1 MVSETHL
8 VTAGT
13 PMATFPDN
21 FLWGG
26 AIAAN
31 QVEGSFDKDG
41 KGLSTSDMLPK
52 GILNP
57 HQSREERTPGIKD
70 LAIDFYNRYPE
81 DIALFKE
88 MGFNCLRL
96 SIAWTRIFPKGDEDT
111 PNEAGLAYYQ
121 KIFDE
126 LAKHDITPFV
136 TLSHYEM
143 PYALTETYGGWA
155 DRRLIGFFERY
166 ARTVF
171 DAYKDKV
178 KLWLTFNEIN
188 MSLHAPFTG
197 VGLPE
202 DAAEAEIYQAI
213 HHQLVA
219 SARAVRLCHEI
230 VPNARIGNMLLGA
243 INYPYTCNPDD
254 VIAAMNENNKW
265 LFFGDVQTR
274 GRYPG
279 YMLRYFRDNGI
290 EIQMEEGDLEELADA
305 SVDFISFSYYASGCA
320 SADPKQKEVGNIVDS
335 VPNPYLAKSQWGWLI
350 DPKGLRILLNFLY
363 DRYQKPLFVV
373 ENGLGARD
381 EVTVNGEIFDDYR
394 ISYLNDHLVQA
405 REATLDGVELM
416 GFTSWGPIDLVA
428 NSTAQ
433 MSKRYGYIY
442 VDRHDDGTGTLERK
456 RKKSFHWYKQVIATN
471 GASLKT

>member
-1 MVSETHL
+1 MT
-8 VTAGT
+8 
-13 PMATFPDN
+13 TFPKH

-31 QVEGSFDKDG
+31 QVEGSFDHDG
-41 KGLSTSDMLPK
+41 KGLSTSDMLPN
-52 GILNP
+52 GILSP
-57 HQSREERTPGIKD
+57 HQTRQQRTEGIKD
-70 LAIDFYNRYPE
+70 LAIDFYQRYPE
-81 DIALFKE
+81 DIALFNE

-96 SIAWTRIFPKGDEDT
+96 SIAWTRIFPNGDECE
-111 PNEAGLAYYQ
+111 PNEEGLAYYDRV
-121 KIFDE
+121 FDE
-126 LAKHDITPFV
+126 LTKHDITPFV

-143 PYALTETYGGWA
+143 PYALVENYGGWA
-155 DRRLIGFFERY
+155 SRELISLFERY

-171 DAYKDKV
+171 ERYQNKV

-197 VGLPE
+197 VGL
-202 DAAEAEIYQAI
+202 AEEASEQAIYQAI

-219 SARAVRLCHEI
+219 NAKAVKLCHEI
-230 VPNARIGNMLLGA
+230 IPDAKIGNMLLGA
-243 INYPYTCNPDD
+243 LNYPYTCNPDD
-254 VIAAMNENNKW
+254 VIAAMQENNKW

-279 YMLRYFRDNGI
+279 YMLRYFREKGI
-290 EIQMEEGDLEELADA
+290 EIDMQPGDIEELASA

-335 VPNPYLAKSQWGWLI
+335 VPNPYLEKSQWGWLI

-363 DRYQKPLFVV
+363 DRYQKPLFIV

-381 EVTVNGEIFDDYR
+381 EINANGEIEDDYR
-394 ISYLNDHLVQA
+394 IAYLNDHLVQA
-405 REATLDGVELM
+405 REAILDGVELM

-428 NSTAQ
+428 NSTAE

-442 VDRHDDGTGTLERK
+442 VDRHDDGSGTLERK
-456 RKKSFHWYKQVIATN
+456 RKKSFFWYQDVIRTH
-471 GASLKT
+471 GASLKS

>member
-1 MVSETHL
+1 MMT
-8 VTAGT
+8 
-13 PMATFPDN
+13 TFPKH

-31 QVEGSFDKDG
+31 QVEGSFDLDG
-41 KGLSTSDMLPK
+41 KGLSTSDMLPN
-52 GILNP
+52 GILSP
-57 HQSREERTPGIKD
+57 HQTRQQRTDGIKD
-70 LAIDFYNRYPE
+70 LAIDFYQRYPE
-81 DIALFKE
+81 DIALFNE

-96 SIAWTRIFPKGDEDT
+96 SIAWTRIFPNGDESE
-111 PNEAGLAYYQ
+111 PNEEGLAYYDR
-121 KIFDE
+121 IFDE

-143 PYALTETYGGWA
+143 PYALVENYGGWA
-155 DRRLIGFFERY
+155 SRELISFFERY
-166 ARTVF
+166 ASTVF
-171 DAYKDKV
+171 ERYQNKV

-197 VGLPE
+197 VGL
-202 DAAEAEIYQAI
+202 AEEASEQAIYQAI

-219 SARAVRLCHEI
+219 NAKAVKLCHEI
-230 VPNARIGNMLLGA
+230 IPDAKIGNMLLGA
-243 INYPYTCNPDD
+243 LNYPYTCNPDD
-254 VIAAMNENNKW
+254 VIAAMQENNKW

-279 YMLRYFRDNGI
+279 YMLRYFREKGI
-290 EIQMEEGDLEELADA
+290 EIDMQPGDVEELASA

-335 VPNPYLAKSQWGWLI
+335 VPNPYLEKSQWGWLI

-363 DRYQKPLFVV
+363 DRYQKPLFIV

-381 EVTVNGEIFDDYR
+381 EINANGEIEDDYR
-394 ISYLNDHLVQA
+394 IAYLNDHLVQA
-405 REATLDGVELM
+405 REAVLDGVELM

-428 NSTAQ
+428 NSTAE

-442 VDRHDDGTGTLERK
+442 VDRHDDGSGTLERK
-456 RKKSFHWYKQVIATN
+456 RKKSFFWYQDVIRTH
-471 GASLKT
+471 GASLKS

>member
-1 MVSETHL
+1 MMT
-8 VTAGT
+8 
-13 PMATFPDN
+13 TFPKH

-31 QVEGSFDKDG
+31 QVEGSFDLDG
-41 KGLSTSDMLPK
+41 KGLSTSDMLPN
-52 GILNP
+52 GILSP
-57 HQSREERTPGIKD
+57 HQTRQQRTEGIKD
-70 LAIDFYNRYPE
+70 LAIDFYQRYPE
-81 DIALFKE
+81 DIALFNE

-96 SIAWTRIFPKGDEDT
+96 SIAWTRIFPNGDESE
-111 PNEAGLAYYQ
+111 PNEEGLAYYDR
-121 KIFDE
+121 IFDE
-126 LAKHDITPFV
+126 LTKHDITPFV

-143 PYALTETYGGWA
+143 PYALVENYGGWA
-155 DRRLIGFFERY
+155 SRELISFFERY
-166 ARTVF
+166 ASTVF
-171 DAYKDKV
+171 ERYQNKV

-197 VGLPE
+197 VGL
-202 DAAEAEIYQAI
+202 AEEASEQAIYQAI

-219 SARAVRLCHEI
+219 NAKAVKLCHEI
-230 VPNARIGNMLLGA
+230 IPDAKIGNMLLGA
-243 INYPYTCNPDD
+243 LNYPYTCNPDD
-254 VIAAMNENNKW
+254 VIAAMQENNKW

-279 YMLRYFRDNGI
+279 YMLRYFLEKGI
-290 EIQMEEGDLEELADA
+290 KIDMQPGDVEELASA

-335 VPNPYLAKSQWGWLI
+335 VPNPYLEKSQWGWLI

-363 DRYQKPLFVV
+363 DRYQKPLFIV

-381 EVTVNGEIFDDYR
+381 EINANGEIEDDYR
-394 ISYLNDHLVQA
+394 IAYLNDHLVQA
-405 REATLDGVELM
+405 REAVLDGVELM

-428 NSTAQ
+428 NSTAE

-442 VDRHDDGTGTLERK
+442 VDRHDDGSGTLERK
-456 RKKSFHWYKQVIATN
+456 RKKSFFWYQDVIRTH
-471 GASLKT
+471 GASLKS

>member
-1 MVSETHL
+1 MIK
-8 VTAGT
+8 
-13 PMATFPDN
+13 FPKH

-31 QVEGSFDKDG
+31 QVEGSYNLGG
-41 KGLSTSDMLPK
+41 KGLSTSDMLPN
-52 GILNP
+52 GISSP
-57 HQSREERTPGIKD
+57 HQTREERTPGIKD
-70 LAIDFYNRYPE
+70 VAIDFYNRYPE

-96 SIAWTRIFPKGDEDT
+96 SLAWSRIFPNGDELE
-111 PNEAGLAYYQ
+111 PNEEGLAFYD

-126 LAKHDITPFV
+126 LTKHNIQPFV

-143 PYALTETYGGWA
+143 PYALVENYGGWG
-155 DRRLIGFFERY
+155 DRRVIEFFERY
-166 ARTVF
+166 ARTVLER
-171 DAYKDKV
+171 YKDKV

-197 VGLPE
+197 VGLQE
-202 DAAEAEIYQAI
+202 DANEQEIYQAI

-219 SARAVRLCHEI
+219 NAKAVKLCQQI
-230 VPNARIGNMLLGA
+230 VSNGKIGNMLLGA

-254 VIAAMNENNKW
+254 VLAAMHENNKW

-274 GRYPG
+274 GQYPG
-279 YMLRYFRDNGI
+279 YMKRYFRENGI
-290 EIQMEEGDLEELADA
+290 EIQMEAGDLEEIASA

-335 VPNPYLAKSQWGWLI
+335 VPNPYLEKSQWGWLI
-350 DPKGLRILLNFLY
+350 DPKGLRILLNFLH

-381 EVTVNGEIFDDYR
+381 EIDENGEIQDDYR
-394 ISYLNDHLVQA
+394 IAYLNDHLVQA
-405 REATLDGVELM
+405 HEAILDGVELM

-428 NSTAQ
+428 NSTAE
-433 MSKRYGYIY
+433 MSKRYGFIY
-442 VDRHDDGTGTLERK
+442 VDRHDDGQGTLERK
-456 RKKSFHWYKQVIATN
+456 RKKSFFWYQDVIRTS
-471 GASLKT
+471 GGSLKS

>member
-1 MVSETHL
+1 MT
-8 VTAGT
+8 
-13 PMATFPDN
+13 TFPKH

-31 QVEGSFDKDG
+31 QVEGSFDLDG
-41 KGLSTSDMLPK
+41 KGLSTSDMLPN
-52 GILNP
+52 GILSP
-57 HQSREERTPGIKD
+57 HQTRQQRTEGIKD
-70 LAIDFYNRYPE
+70 LAIDFYQRYPE
-81 DIALFKE
+81 DIALFNE

-96 SIAWTRIFPKGDEDT
+96 SIAWTRIFPNGDESE
-111 PNEAGLAYYQ
+111 PNEEGLAYYDR
-121 KIFDE
+121 IFDE

-143 PYALTETYGGWA
+143 PYALVENYGGWA
-155 DRRLIGFFERY
+155 SRELIGFFERY

-171 DAYKDKV
+171 ERYQNKV

-197 VGLPE
+197 VGL
-202 DAAEAEIYQAI
+202 AEEASEQAIYQAI

-219 SARAVRLCHEI
+219 NAKAVKLCHEI
-230 VPNARIGNMLLGA
+230 IPDAKIGNMLLGA
-243 INYPYTCNPDD
+243 LNYPYTCNPDD
-254 VIAAMNENNKW
+254 VIAAMQENNKW

-279 YMLRYFRDNGI
+279 YMLRYFREKGI
-290 EIQMEEGDLEELADA
+290 EIDMQPGDVEELASA

-335 VPNPYLAKSQWGWLI
+335 VPNPYLEKSQWGWLI

-363 DRYQKPLFVV
+363 DRYQKPLFIV

-381 EVTVNGEIFDDYR
+381 EINANGEIEDDYR
-394 ISYLNDHLVQA
+394 IAYLNDHLVQA
-405 REATLDGVELM
+405 REAILDGVELM

-428 NSTAQ
+428 NSTAE

-442 VDRHDDGTGTLERK
+442 VDRHDDGSGTLERK
-456 RKKSFHWYKQVIATN
+456 RKKSFFWYQDVIRTH
-471 GASLKT
+471 GASLKS

>member
-1 MVSETHL
+1 MQ
-8 VTAGT
+8 
-13 PMATFPDN
+13 TFPN
-21 FLWGG
+21 SFLWGG

-31 QVEGSFDKDG
+31 QVEGSFDQYG
-41 KGLSTSDMLPK
+41 KGLSTSDMLPN
-52 GILNP
+52 GILSP
-57 HQSREERTPGIKD
+57 HQTREARTDGIKD
-70 LAIDFYNRYPE
+70 LAIDFYNHYPE
-81 DIALFKE
+81 DIELFNE

-96 SIAWTRIFPKGDEDT
+96 SIAWTRIFPNGDELE
-111 PNEAGLAYYQ
+111 PNEEGLAYYD

-126 LAKHDITPFV
+126 LAKHDMQPFV

-143 PYALTETYGGWA
+143 PYALVENYGGWGS
-155 DRRLIGFFERY
+155 RELITFFERY

-171 DAYKDKV
+171 ERYKHKV

-197 VGLPE
+197 VGLQE
-202 DAAEAEIYQAI
+202 EASEQAIYQAI

-219 SARAVRLCHEI
+219 NAKAVKLCHDI
-230 VPNARIGNMLLGA
+230 IPDAKIGNMLLGA

-254 VIAAMNENNKW
+254 VIAAMHENNKW

-274 GRYPG
+274 GKYPG
-279 YMLRYFRDNGI
+279 YMLRYFRENGI
-290 EIQMEEGDLEELADA
+290 EIEMQPGDVEELASA

-335 VPNPYLAKSQWGWLI
+335 VPNPYLEKSQWGWLI
-350 DPKGLRILLNFLY
+350 DPKGLRILLNFLH
-363 DRYQKPLFVV
+363 DRYQKPLFIV

-381 EVTVNGEIFDDYR
+381 EVNQHGEIIDDYR
-394 ISYLNDHLVQA
+394 IAYLNDHLVQA
-405 REATLDGVELM
+405 REAVLDGVELM

-428 NSTAQ
+428 NSTAE

-456 RKKSFHWYKQVIATN
+456 RKKSFYWYQEVIGSN
-471 GASLKT
+471 GASLKA

>member
-1 MVSETHL
+1 MK
-8 VTAGT
+8 
-13 PMATFPDN
+13 TFPNN

-31 QVEGSFDKDG
+31 QVEGSFLLDG
-41 KGLSTSDMLPK
+41 KGLSTSDMLPN
-52 GILNP
+52 GILSP
-57 HQSREERTPGIKD
+57 HQTREERTDGIKD

-81 DIALFKE
+81 DIELFNE

-96 SIAWTRIFPKGDEDT
+96 SIAWTRIFPNGDELE
-111 PNEAGLAYYQ
+111 PNEAGLAYYD

-126 LAKHDITPFV
+126 LAKHDMQPFV

-143 PYALTETYGGWA
+143 PYALVENYGGWGS
-155 DRRLIGFFERY
+155 RELITFFERY

-171 DAYKDKV
+171 ERYKNKV

-197 VGLPE
+197 VGLQE
-202 DAAEAEIYQAI
+202 DASEQAIYQAI

-219 SARAVRLCHEI
+219 NAKAVKLCHDI
-230 VPNARIGNMLLGA
+230 IPDAKIGNMLLGA
-243 INYPYTCNPDD
+243 MNYPYTCNPDD
-254 VIAAMNENNKW
+254 VIAAMHENNKW

-274 GRYPG
+274 GKYPG
-279 YMLRYFRDNGI
+279 YMLRYFRENGI
-290 EIQMEEGDLEELADA
+290 EIEMQPGDVEELASA

-320 SADPKQKEVGNIVDS
+320 SSDPKQKEVGNIVDS
-335 VPNPYLAKSQWGWLI
+335 VPNPYLEKSQWGWLI
-350 DPKGLRILLNFLY
+350 DPKGLRILLNFLH
-363 DRYQKPLFVV
+363 DRYQKPLFIV

-381 EVTVNGEIFDDYR
+381 EVNQNGEIIDDYR
-394 ISYLNDHLVQA
+394 IAYLNDHLVQA
-405 REATLDGVELM
+405 REAVSDGVELM

-428 NSTAQ
+428 NSTAE

-442 VDRHDDGTGTLERK
+442 VDRHDDGTGSLERK
-456 RKKSFHWYKQVIATN
+456 RKKSFYWYQDVIGSN
-471 GASLKT
+471 GASLTA

>member
-1 MVSETHL
+1 MTQ
-8 VTAGT
+8 
-13 PMATFPDN
+13 FPDD

-31 QVEGSFDKDG
+31 QVEGAYDLDG
-41 KGLSTSDMLPK
+41 KGLSTSDMLPS
-52 GILNP
+52 GILSP
-57 HQSREERTPGIKD
+57 HQTREVRTAGIKD
-70 LAIDFYNRYPE
+70 VAIDFYHRYPD
-81 DIALFKE
+81 DISLFKE

-96 SIAWTRIFPKGDEDT
+96 SIAWSRIFPNGDEQQ
-111 PNEAGLAYYQ
+111 PNEAGLAYYDR
-121 KIFDE
+121 IFDE

-143 PYALTETYGGWA
+143 PYALVENYGGWA
-155 DRRLIGFFERY
+155 DRKLIEFFERY
-166 ARTVF
+166 VRTVF
-171 DAYKDKV
+171 QRYKDKV

-197 VGLPE
+197 VGLHE
-202 DAAEAEIYQAI
+202 DATEQAIYQAI

-219 SARAVRLCHEI
+219 NAKAVKLCQQI
-230 VPNARIGNMLLGA
+230 IPDGKIGNMLLGA

-254 VIAAMNENNKW
+254 VIAAMHENNKW

-274 GRYPG
+274 GKYPG
-279 YMLRYFRDNGI
+279 YMLRYFRENNI
-290 EIQMEEGDLEELADA
+290 EIAMEEGDLETISQA

-335 VPNPYLAKSQWGWLI
+335 VPNPYLEKSQWGWLI

-363 DRYQKPLFVV
+363 DRYQKPLFIV

-381 EVTVNGEIFDDYR
+381 EIDENGEIQDDYR
-394 ISYLNDHLVQA
+394 IQYLNDHLVQA
-405 REATLDGVELM
+405 REALLDGVELM

-428 NSTAQ
+428 NSTAE
-433 MSKRYGYIY
+433 MSKRYGFIY
-442 VDRHDDGTGTLERK
+442 VDRHDDGSGTLERK
-456 RKKSFHWYKQVIATN
+456 RKKSFSWYQEMIATQ
-471 GASLKT
+471 GRSLK

>member
-1 MVSETHL
+1 MN
-8 VTAGT
+8 
-13 PMATFPDN
+13 TFPSN

-31 QVEGSFDKDG
+31 QVEGSFNLDN
-41 KGLSTSDMLPK
+41 KGLSTSDMLPN
-52 GILNP
+52 GILSP
-57 HQSREERTPGIKD
+57 HQSREERTDGIKD
-70 LAIDFYNRYPE
+70 LAIDFYHRYPE
-81 DIALFKE
+81 DIALFNE

-96 SIAWTRIFPKGDEDT
+96 SIAWTRIFPNGDELE
-111 PNEAGLAYYQ
+111 PNEAGLAYYD

-126 LAKHDITPFV
+126 LAKHGMQPFV

-143 PYALTETYGGWA
+143 PYALVENYGGWGS
-155 DRRLIGFFERY
+155 RELITFFERY

-171 DAYKDKV
+171 ERYKNKV

-197 VGLPE
+197 VGLQE
-202 DAAEAEIYQAI
+202 DASEQAIYQAI

-219 SARAVRLCHEI
+219 NAKAVKLCQQI
-230 VPNARIGNMLLGA
+230 IPDGKIGNMLLGA

-254 VIAAMNENNKW
+254 VIAAMHENNKW

-274 GRYPG
+274 GQYPG
-279 YMLRYFRDNGI
+279 YMLRYFREQGI
-290 EIQMEEGDLEELADA
+290 EIAMEPADIEELASA

-320 SADPKQKEVGNIVDS
+320 SADPKQKEVGNIIDS
-335 VPNPYLAKSQWGWLI
+335 VPNPYLEKSQWGWLI
-350 DPKGLRILLNFLY
+350 DPKGLRILLNFLH
-363 DRYQKPLFVV
+363 DRYQKPLFIV

-381 EVTVNGEIFDDYR
+381 EIDENGEIIDDYR
-394 ISYLNDHLVQA
+394 IAYLNDHLVQA
-405 REATLDGVELM
+405 REAVLDGVDLM

-428 NSTAQ
+428 NSTAE

-442 VDRHDDGTGTLERK
+442 VDRHDDGSGTLTRK
-456 RKKSFHWYKQVIATN
+456 RKKSFYWYQDVIRSN
-471 GASLKT
+471 GASLKA

>member
-1 MVSETHL
+1 MIK
-8 VTAGT
+8 
-13 PMATFPDN
+13 FPDN

-31 QVEGSFDKDG
+31 QVEGAYNLGG
-41 KGLSTSDMLPK
+41 KGLSTSDMLPN
-52 GILNP
+52 GILSP
-57 HQSREERTPGIKD
+57 HQTREERTPGIKD

-88 MGFNCLRL
+88 MGFTCLRL
-96 SIAWTRIFPKGDEDT
+96 SIAWSRIFPNGDELE
-111 PNEAGLAYYQ
+111 PNEEGLAFYD

-126 LAKHDITPFV
+126 LAKHDMQPFV

-143 PYALTETYGGWA
+143 PYALVENYGGWS
-155 DRRLIGFFERY
+155 DRLVIEFFERY
-166 ARTVF
+166 AKTVLER
-171 DAYKDKV
+171 YKDKV

-197 VGLPE
+197 VGLQE
-202 DAAEAEIYQAI
+202 DASEQDIYQAI

-219 SARAVRLCHEI
+219 NAKAVKLCQQI
-230 VPNARIGNMLLGA
+230 VPNGKIGNMLLGA

-254 VIAAMNENNKW
+254 VLAAMHENNKW

-274 GRYPG
+274 GQYPG
-279 YMLRYFRDNGI
+279 YMKRYFRENGI
-290 EIQMEEGDLEELADA
+290 EIQMEEGDLEEIASA

-335 VPNPYLAKSQWGWLI
+335 VPNPYLEKSQWGWLI
-350 DPKGLRILLNFLY
+350 DPKGLRVLLNFLH
-363 DRYQKPLFVV
+363 DRYQKPLFIV

-381 EVTVNGEIFDDYR
+381 EFDENGEIQDDYR

-405 REATLDGVELM
+405 HEAILDGVELM

-428 NSTAQ
+428 NSTAE

-442 VDRHDDGTGTLERK
+442 VDRHDDGQGTLERK
-456 RKKSFHWYKQVIATN
+456 RKKSFYWYQDVIRTS
-471 GASLKT
+471 GGSLKS

>member
-1 MVSETHL
+1 MT
-8 VTAGT
+8 
-13 PMATFPDN
+13 TFPKH

-31 QVEGSFDKDG
+31 QVEGSFDLDG
-41 KGLSTSDMLPK
+41 KGLSTSDMLPN
-52 GILNP
+52 GILSP
-57 HQSREERTPGIKD
+57 HQTRQQRTEGIKD
-70 LAIDFYNRYPE
+70 LAIDFYQRYPE
-81 DIALFKE
+81 DIALFNE

-96 SIAWTRIFPKGDEDT
+96 SIAWTRIFPNGDESE
-111 PNEAGLAYYQ
+111 PNEEGLAYYDR
-121 KIFDE
+121 IFDE

-143 PYALTETYGGWA
+143 PYALVENYGGWA
-155 DRRLIGFFERY
+155 SRELISFFERY

-171 DAYKDKV
+171 ERYQNKV

-197 VGLPE
+197 VGL
-202 DAAEAEIYQAI
+202 AEEASEQAIYQAI

-219 SARAVRLCHEI
+219 NAKAVKLCHEI
-230 VPNARIGNMLLGA
+230 IPDAKIGNMLLGA
-243 INYPYTCNPDD
+243 LNYPYTCNPDD
-254 VIAAMNENNKW
+254 VIAAMQENNKW

-279 YMLRYFRDNGI
+279 YMLRYFREKGI
-290 EIQMEEGDLEELADA
+290 EIDMQPGDVEELASA

-335 VPNPYLAKSQWGWLI
+335 VPNPYLEKSQWGWLI

-363 DRYQKPLFVV
+363 DRYQKPLFIV

-381 EVTVNGEIFDDYR
+381 EINANGEIEDDYR
-394 ISYLNDHLVQA
+394 IAYLNDHLVQA
-405 REATLDGVELM
+405 REAILDGVELM

-428 NSTAQ
+428 NSTAE

-442 VDRHDDGTGTLERK
+442 VDRHDDGSGTLERK
-456 RKKSFHWYKQVIATN
+456 RKKSFFWYQDVIRTH
-471 GASLKT
+471 GASLKS

>member
-1 MVSETHL
+1 MTC
-8 VTAGT
+8 
-13 PMATFPDN
+13 FPHN

-31 QVEGSFDKDG
+31 QVEGAFNQDG
-41 KGLSTSDMLPK
+41 KGLSTSDMLPN
-52 GILNP
+52 GILSP
-57 HQSREERTPGIKD
+57 HQAREERTDGIKD

-81 DIALFKE
+81 DIELFDE

-96 SIAWTRIFPKGDEDT
+96 SIAWTRIFPNGDELE
-111 PNEAGLAYYQ
+111 PNEAGLAYYD

-126 LAKHDITPFV
+126 LAKHNMQPFV

-143 PYALTETYGGWA
+143 PYALVENYGGWGS
-155 DRRLIGFFERY
+155 RKLITFFERY

-171 DAYKDKV
+171 ERYQHKV

-202 DAAEAEIYQAI
+202 EANEQAIYQAI
-213 HHQLVA
+213 HHQLLA
-219 SARAVRLCHEI
+219 NAKAVNLCHEI
-230 VPNARIGNMLLGA
+230 IPDAQIGNMLLGA

-254 VIAAMNENNKW
+254 VIAAMHENNKW

-274 GRYPG
+274 GKYPG
-279 YMLRYFRDNGI
+279 YMLRYFREHGI
-290 EIQMEEGDLEELADA
+290 DIAMESGDVELLASA

-335 VPNPYLAKSQWGWLI
+335 VPNPYLDKSQWGWLI
-350 DPKGLRILLNFLY
+350 DPKGLRILLNFLH
-363 DRYQKPLFVV
+363 DRYQKPLFIV

-381 EVTVNGEIFDDYR
+381 EVTPEGEIVDDYR
-394 ISYLNDHLVQA
+394 IAYLNDHLVQA
-405 REATLDGVELM
+405 REAILDGVELM

-428 NSTAQ
+428 NSTAE

-442 VDRHDDGTGTLERK
+442 VDRHNDGSGSLERK
-456 RKKSFHWYKQVIATN
+456 RKKSFYWYQGVIQSN
-471 GASLKT
+471 GETLQA

>member
-1 MVSETHL
+1 MMT
-8 VTAGT
+8 
-13 PMATFPDN
+13 TFPKH

-31 QVEGSFDKDG
+31 QVEGSFDLDG
-41 KGLSTSDMLPK
+41 KGLSTSDMLPN
-52 GILNP
+52 GILSL
-57 HQSREERTPGIKD
+57 HQTRQQRTDGIKD
-70 LAIDFYNRYPE
+70 LAIDFYQRYPE
-81 DIALFKE
+81 DIALFNE

-96 SIAWTRIFPKGDEDT
+96 SIAWTRIFPNGDESE
-111 PNEAGLAYYQ
+111 PNEEGLAYYDR
-121 KIFDE
+121 IFDE

-143 PYALTETYGGWA
+143 PYALVENYGGWA
-155 DRRLIGFFERY
+155 SRELISFFERY
-166 ARTVF
+166 ASTVF
-171 DAYKDKV
+171 ERYQNKV

-197 VGLPE
+197 VGL
-202 DAAEAEIYQAI
+202 AEEASEQAIYQAI

-219 SARAVRLCHEI
+219 NATAVKLCHEI
-230 VPNARIGNMLLGA
+230 IPDAKIGNMLLGA
-243 INYPYTCNPDD
+243 LNYPYTCNPDD
-254 VIAAMNENNKW
+254 VIAAMQENNKW

-279 YMLRYFRDNGI
+279 YMLRYFREKGI
-290 EIQMEEGDLEELADA
+290 EIDMQPGDVEELASA

-335 VPNPYLAKSQWGWLI
+335 VPNPYLEKSQWGWLI

-363 DRYQKPLFVV
+363 DRYQKPLFIV

-381 EVTVNGEIFDDYR
+381 EINANGEIEDDYR
-394 ISYLNDHLVQA
+394 IAYLNDHLVQA
-405 REATLDGVELM
+405 REAVLDGVELM

-428 NSTAQ
+428 NSTAE

-442 VDRHDDGTGTLERK
+442 VDRHDDGSGTLERK
-456 RKKSFHWYKQVIATN
+456 RKKSFFWYQDVIRTH
-471 GASLKT
+471 GASLKS

>member
-1 MVSETHL
+1 MIK
-8 VTAGT
+8 
-13 PMATFPDN
+13 FPDN

-31 QVEGSFDKDG
+31 QVEGAYNLGG
-41 KGLSTSDMLPK
+41 KGLSTSDMLPN
-52 GILNP
+52 GILSP
-57 HQSREERTPGIKD
+57 HQTREERTPGIKD

-96 SIAWTRIFPKGDEDT
+96 SIAWSRIFPNGDELE
-111 PNEAGLAYYQ
+111 PNEEGLAFYD

-126 LAKHDITPFV
+126 LAKNDMQPFV

-143 PYALTETYGGWA
+143 PYALVENYGGWG
-155 DRRLIGFFERY
+155 DRRVIEFFERY
-166 ARTVF
+166 AKTVLER
-171 DAYKDKV
+171 YKDKV

-197 VGLPE
+197 VGLQE
-202 DAAEAEIYQAI
+202 DASEQDTYQAI

-219 SARAVRLCHEI
+219 NAKAVKLCQQI
-230 VPNARIGNMLLGA
+230 VPNGKIGNMLLGA

-254 VIAAMNENNKW
+254 VLAAMHENNKW

-274 GRYPG
+274 GQYPG
-279 YMLRYFRDNGI
+279 YMKRYFRENGI
-290 EIQMEEGDLEELADA
+290 EIQMEAGDLEEIASA

-335 VPNPYLAKSQWGWLI
+335 VPNPYLEKSQWGWLI
-350 DPKGLRILLNFLY
+350 DPKGLRVLLNFLH
-363 DRYQKPLFVV
+363 DRYQKPLFIV

-381 EVTVNGEIFDDYR
+381 EFDENGEIQDDYR

-405 REATLDGVELM
+405 HEAILDGVELM

-428 NSTAQ
+428 NSTAE

-442 VDRHDDGTGTLERK
+442 VDRHDDGQGTLERK
-456 RKKSFHWYKQVIATN
+456 RKKSFYWYQDVIRTS
-471 GASLKT
+471 GGSLKS

>member
-1 MVSETHL
+1 MMT
-8 VTAGT
+8 
-13 PMATFPDN
+13 TFPKH

-31 QVEGSFDKDG
+31 QVEGSFDLDG
-41 KGLSTSDMLPK
+41 KGLSTSDMLPN
-52 GILNP
+52 GILSL
-57 HQSREERTPGIKD
+57 HQTRQQRTEGIKD
-70 LAIDFYNRYPE
+70 LAIDFYQRYPE
-81 DIALFKE
+81 DIALFNE

-96 SIAWTRIFPKGDEDT
+96 SIAWTRIFPNGDESE
-111 PNEAGLAYYQ
+111 PNEEGLAYYDR
-121 KIFDE
+121 IFDE

-143 PYALTETYGGWA
+143 PYALVENYGGWA
-155 DRRLIGFFERY
+155 SRELISFFERY

-171 DAYKDKV
+171 ERYQNKV

-197 VGLPE
+197 VGL
-202 DAAEAEIYQAI
+202 AEEASEQAIYQAI

-219 SARAVRLCHEI
+219 NAKAVKLCHEI
-230 VPNARIGNMLLGA
+230 IPDAKIGNMLLGA
-243 INYPYTCNPDD
+243 LNYPYTCNPDD
-254 VIAAMNENNKW
+254 VIAAMQENNKW

-279 YMLRYFRDNGI
+279 YMLRYFREKGI
-290 EIQMEEGDLEELADA
+290 DIDMQPGDIEELASA

-335 VPNPYLAKSQWGWLI
+335 VPNPYLEKSQWGWLI

-363 DRYQKPLFVV
+363 DRYQKPLFIV

-381 EVTVNGEIFDDYR
+381 KINANGEIEDDYR
-394 ISYLNDHLVQA
+394 IAYLNDHLVQA
-405 REATLDGVELM
+405 REAILDGVELI

-428 NSTAQ
+428 NSTAE

-442 VDRHDDGTGTLERK
+442 VDRHDDGSGTLERK
-456 RKKSFHWYKQVIATN
+456 RKKSFFWYQDVIRTH
-471 GASLKT
+471 GASLKS